1 MLRLSIQEIVQK
13 IEAGH
18 LFEAVADDYS
28 LTLKI
33 ESYVPY
39 VCGAVHDGHQFR
51 SELWDNCMHTE
62 YERWFEEDPATKEM
76 VKTHP
81 IVIAGMDSRFEYDL
95 NRAPENAIYS
105 DAWGKQLWRNP
116 LSEEMKAKSLQ
127 KHANFYTVVHALGI
141 AALGLNILV
150 GYTGQISLGHGAF
163 FGFGAFASAWL
174 NTSFNI
180 PVFLCIPLA
189 GFLTMA
195 VGMMFGAPAARIKG
209 LYLAI
214 ATLASQFIIEDFFS
228 RAEWFSGGASG
239 SMAEPVKLFGFVF
252 DTDQSFYYVA
262 LFALVF
268 MFIWGCNLMRSRDG
282 RAFIAVRDHY
292 LSAEIMGV
300 KLNKYRLLSFGIS
313 SFYAGIGGALYAHYL
328 GYVSAEGFTI
338 MMSIQFL
345 GMIIIGGLGS
355 IKGTLMG
362 VIFMVFLPE
371 VLSTGVGFMKMT
383 DWGNIPMVIDGL
395 AYIKEMAIGLVIIGF
410 LIFEPEG
417 LSHRWTQI
425 KNYWKFYPFA
435 Y

>member
-1 MLRLSIQEIVQK
+1 VTIFTIIALCFAPLVVDGYFITLLIQI
-13 IEAGH
+13 
-18 LFEAVADDYS
+18 
-28 LTLKI
+28 
-33 ESYVPY
+33 SY
-39 VCGAVHDGHQFR
+39 
-51 SELWDNCMHTE
+51 
-62 YERWFEEDPATKEM
+62 
-76 VKTHP
+76 
-81 IVIAGMDSRFEYDL
+81 
-95 NRAPENAIYS
+95 
-105 DAWGKQLWRNP
+105 
-116 LSEEMKAKSLQ
+116 
-127 KHANFYTVVHALGI
+127 LGI

-174 NTSFNI
+174 NTSLHI

-189 GFLTMA
+189 GFLTMG

-214 ATLASQFIIEDFFS
+214 ATLASKFIIEDFFA
-228 RAEWFSGGASG
+228 RAEWFSGGAAG
-239 SMAEPVKLFGFVF
+239 SMADPVTLFGFAF

-262 LFALVF
+262 LFSLVF

-282 RAFIAVRDHY
+282 RAFVAVRDHY

-345 GMIIIGGLGS
+345 AMIIIGGLGS

-371 VLSTGVGFMKMT
+371 VLESGVGVMKMT
-383 DWGNIPMVIDGL
+383 DWGNIPMVVDGF

-417 LSHRWTQI
+417 LAHRWAQI

>member
-1 MLRLSIQEIVQK
+1 MSSLSMRPCGDFRTSYKQDNTIFETKTIRWVTIFTILALCFAPLVVDGYFITLLIQI
-13 IEAGH
+13 
-18 LFEAVADDYS
+18 
-28 LTLKI
+28 
-33 ESYVPY
+33 SY
-39 VCGAVHDGHQFR
+39 
-51 SELWDNCMHTE
+51 
-62 YERWFEEDPATKEM
+62 
-76 VKTHP
+76 
-81 IVIAGMDSRFEYDL
+81 
-95 NRAPENAIYS
+95 
-105 DAWGKQLWRNP
+105 
-116 LSEEMKAKSLQ
+116 
-127 KHANFYTVVHALGI
+127 LGI

-174 NTSFNI
+174 NTSMNI
-180 PVFLCIPLA
+180 PVFICIPLA

-214 ATLASQFIIEDFFS
+214 ATLASQFIIEDFFA
-228 RAEWFSGGASG
+228 RAEWFSGGAAG
-239 SMAEPVKLFGFVF
+239 SMADPVNLFGFAF
-252 DTDQSFYYVA
+252 DTDESFYYIA

-282 RAFIAVRDHY
+282 RAFVAVRDHY

-345 GMIIIGGLGS
+345 AMIIIGGLGS

-371 VLSTGVGFMKMT
+371 VLESGVGVLKMT
-383 DWGNIPMVIDGL
+383 DWGNIPMVVDGL
-395 AYIKEMAIGLVIIGF
+395 AYIKEMAIGIVIIGF

-417 LSHRWTQI
+417 LAHRWNQI

>member
-1 MLRLSIQEIVQK
+1 MRPCGDFRTSYKQDNTIFETKTIRWVTIFTIMALCFAPLVVDGYFITLLIQI
-13 IEAGH
+13 
-18 LFEAVADDYS
+18 
-28 LTLKI
+28 
-33 ESYVPY
+33 SY
-39 VCGAVHDGHQFR
+39 
-51 SELWDNCMHTE
+51 
-62 YERWFEEDPATKEM
+62 
-76 VKTHP
+76 
-81 IVIAGMDSRFEYDL
+81 
-95 NRAPENAIYS
+95 
-105 DAWGKQLWRNP
+105 
-116 LSEEMKAKSLQ
+116 
-127 KHANFYTVVHALGI
+127 LGI

-150 GYTGQISLGHGAF
+150 GYTGQISLGLGSF

-174 NTSFNI
+174 NTSFHI

-189 GFLTMA
+189 GFLTMG

-214 ATLASQFIIEDFFS
+214 ATLASQFIIEDFFA
-228 RAEWFSGGASG
+228 RAEWFSGGAAG
-239 SMAEPVKLFGFVF
+239 SMANPVSLFGFDF
-252 DTDQSFYYVA
+252 DTDQSFYYIA
-262 LFALVF
+262 LFSLVF

-282 RAFIAVRDHY
+282 RAFVAVRDHY

-313 SFYAGIGGALYAHYL
+313 SFYAGIAGALYAHYL

-345 GMIIIGGLGS
+345 AMIIIGCLGS

-371 VLSTGVGFMKMT
+371 VLESGVGLMKMT

-417 LSHRWTQI
+417 LAHRWTQI

>member
-1 MLRLSIQEIVQK
+1 MS
-13 IEAGH
+13 
-18 LFEAVADDYS
+18 S
-28 LTLKI
+28 LTMRPCGDFRT
-33 ESYVPY
+33 SYK
-39 VCGAVHDGHQFR
+39 Q
-51 SELWDNCMHTE
+51 DNTIFE
-62 YERWFEEDPATKEM
+62 TKTIRWVTIFT
-76 VKTHP
+76 
-81 IVIAGMDSRFEYDL
+81 IIALCF
-95 NRAPENAIYS
+95 APLLV
-105 DAWGKQLWRNP
+105 DAYFITLLIQI
-116 LSEEMKAKSLQ
+116 S
-127 KHANFYTVVHALGI
+127 YLGI

-174 NTSFNI
+174 NTSFHI

-189 GFLTMA
+189 GFLTMG

-214 ATLASQFIIEDFFS
+214 ATLASQFIIEDFFA
-228 RAEWFSGGASG
+228 RAEWFSGGSAG
-239 SMAEPVKLFGFVF
+239 SMAEPISLFGFAF
-252 DTDQSFYYVA
+252 DTDESFYYVA
-262 LFALVF
+262 LFSLVF

-282 RAFIAVRDHY
+282 RAFVAVRDHY

-345 GMIIIGGLGS
+345 AMIIIGGLGS

-371 VLSTGVGFMKMT
+371 VLESGVGLMKMT
-383 DWGNIPMVIDGL
+383 DWGNIPMVVDGL

-417 LSHRWTQI
+417 LAHRWTQI

>member
-1 MLRLSIQEIVQK
+1 MS
-13 IEAGH
+13 
-18 LFEAVADDYS
+18 S
-28 LTLKI
+28 LTMRPCGDFRT
-33 ESYVPY
+33 SYKQDNTIFETKTIRWVTIFTIIALCFAPLL
-39 VCGAVHDGHQFR
+39 VDGYFITLLIQI
-51 SELWDNCMHTE
+51 S
-62 YERWFEEDPATKEM
+62 Y
-76 VKTHP
+76 
-81 IVIAGMDSRFEYDL
+81 
-95 NRAPENAIYS
+95 
-105 DAWGKQLWRNP
+105 
-116 LSEEMKAKSLQ
+116 
-127 KHANFYTVVHALGI
+127 LGI

-189 GFLTMA
+189 GFLTMG

-214 ATLASQFIIEDFFS
+214 ATLASQFIIEDFFA
-228 RAEWFSGGASG
+228 RAEWFSGGAAG
-239 SMAEPVKLFGFVF
+239 SMADPISLFGFVF

-262 LFALVF
+262 LFSLVF

-282 RAFIAVRDHY
+282 RAFVAVRDHY

-300 KLNKYRLLSFGIS
+300 NLNKYRLLSFGIS

-345 GMIIIGGLGS
+345 AMIIIGGMGS

-371 VLSTGVGFMKMT
+371 VLESGVGLMKMT
-383 DWGNIPMVIDGL
+383 DWGNIPMVVDGL

-417 LSHRWTQI
+417 LAHRWAQI

>member
-1 MLRLSIQEIVQK
+1 MS
-13 IEAGH
+13 
-18 LFEAVADDYS
+18 S
-28 LTLKI
+28 LTMRPCGDFRT
-33 ESYVPY
+33 SYK
-39 VCGAVHDGHQFR
+39 Q
-51 SELWDNCMHTE
+51 DNTIFE
-62 YERWFEEDPATKEM
+62 TKTIRWVTIFT
-76 VKTHP
+76 
-81 IVIAGMDSRFEYDL
+81 IIALCF
-95 NRAPENAIYS
+95 APLLV
-105 DAWGKQLWRNP
+105 DAYFITLLIQI
-116 LSEEMKAKSLQ
+116 S
-127 KHANFYTVVHALGI
+127 YLGI

-174 NTSFNI
+174 NTSFHI

-189 GFLTMA
+189 GFLTMG

-214 ATLASQFIIEDFFS
+214 ATLASQFIIEDFFA
-228 RAEWFSGGASG
+228 RADWFSGGSSG
-239 SMAEPVKLFGFVF
+239 SMAEPISLFGFAF
-252 DTDQSFYYVA
+252 DTDESFYYVA
-262 LFALVF
+262 LFSLVF

-282 RAFIAVRDHY
+282 RAFVAVRDHY

-345 GMIIIGGLGS
+345 AMIIIGGLGS

-371 VLSTGVGFMKMT
+371 VLESGVGVMKMT
-383 DWGNIPMVIDGL
+383 DWGNIPMVVDGL

-417 LSHRWTQI
+417 LAHRWAQI

>member
-1 MLRLSIQEIVQK
+1 MS
-13 IEAGH
+13 
-18 LFEAVADDYS
+18 S
-28 LTLKI
+28 LTMRPCGDFRT
-33 ESYVPY
+33 SYKDDNTIFETKTIRLITILTIASLCLAPLLV
-39 VCGAVHDGHQFR
+39 DGYFITLFIQVA
-51 SELWDNCMHTE
+51 
-62 YERWFEEDPATKEM
+62 Y
-76 VKTHP
+76 
-81 IVIAGMDSRFEYDL
+81 
-95 NRAPENAIYS
+95 
-105 DAWGKQLWRNP
+105 
-116 LSEEMKAKSLQ
+116 
-127 KHANFYTVVHALGI
+127 LGI

-195 VGMMFGAPAARIKG
+195 VGMLFGMPAARIKG

-214 ATLASQFIIEDFFS
+214 ATLAAQFIIEDFFA
-228 RAEWFSGGASG
+228 RAEWFSGGSAG
-239 SMAEPVKLFGFVF
+239 SMAEPLTLFGYTF
-252 DTDQSFYYVA
+252 DTDQSFFYVA
-262 LFALVF
+262 LFSLVF
-268 MFIWGCNLMRSRDG
+268 MYLWGCNLMRSRDG
-282 RAFIAVRDHY
+282 RAFVAVRDHY

-300 KLNKYRLLSFGIS
+300 KLNKYRLLSFGVS

-338 MMSIQFL
+338 FMSIQFL
-345 GMIIIGGLGS
+345 AMIIIGGLGS

-362 VIFMVFLPE
+362 VIFMVLLPE
-371 VLSTGVGFMKMT
+371 ALEGGVSLLKMT
-383 DWGNIPMVIDGL
+383 EWGNIPMVIDGL
-395 AYIKEMAIGLVIIGF
+395 AYIKEMAIGLVIIMF

-417 LSHRWTQI
+417 LAHRWTQI

>member
-1 MLRLSIQEIVQK
+1 MSSLSMRPCGDFRTSYKQDNTIFETKTIRWVTIFTIIALCFAPLIVDGYFITLLIQI
-13 IEAGH
+13 
-18 LFEAVADDYS
+18 
-28 LTLKI
+28 
-33 ESYVPY
+33 SY
-39 VCGAVHDGHQFR
+39 
-51 SELWDNCMHTE
+51 
-62 YERWFEEDPATKEM
+62 
-76 VKTHP
+76 
-81 IVIAGMDSRFEYDL
+81 
-95 NRAPENAIYS
+95 
-105 DAWGKQLWRNP
+105 
-116 LSEEMKAKSLQ
+116 
-127 KHANFYTVVHALGI
+127 LGI

-174 NTSFNI
+174 NTSFAI

-189 GFLTMA
+189 GFLTMG

-214 ATLASQFIIEDFFS
+214 ATLASQFIIEDFFA
-228 RAEWFSGGASG
+228 RAEWFSGGAAG
-239 SMAEPVKLFGFVF
+239 SMANPVSLFGFDF
-252 DTDQSFYYVA
+252 NTDQSFYYVA

-345 GMIIIGGLGS
+345 AMIIIGGLGS

-371 VLSTGVGFMKMT
+371 VLSSGVGFMKMT
-383 DWGNIPMVIDGL
+383 DWGNIPMVVDGL

-417 LSHRWTQI
+417 LAHRWTQI

>member
-1 MLRLSIQEIVQK
+1 MS
-13 IEAGH
+13 
-18 LFEAVADDYS
+18 S
-28 LTLKI
+28 LTMRPCGDFRT
-33 ESYVPY
+33 SYK
-39 VCGAVHDGHQFR
+39 Q
-51 SELWDNCMHTE
+51 DNTIFE
-62 YERWFEEDPATKEM
+62 TKTIRWVTIFT
-76 VKTHP
+76 
-81 IVIAGMDSRFEYDL
+81 IIALCF
-95 NRAPENAIYS
+95 APLLV
-105 DAWGKQLWRNP
+105 DAYFITLLIQI
-116 LSEEMKAKSLQ
+116 S
-127 KHANFYTVVHALGI
+127 YLGI

-189 GFLTMA
+189 GFLTMG

-214 ATLASQFIIEDFFS
+214 ATLASQFIIEDFFA
-228 RAEWFSGGASG
+228 RAEWFSGGAAG
-239 SMAEPVKLFGFVF
+239 SMANPINLFGFSF
-252 DTDQSFYYVA
+252 DTDESFYYIA

-282 RAFIAVRDHY
+282 RAFVAVRDHY

-345 GMIIIGGLGS
+345 AMIIIGGLGS

-371 VLSTGVGFMKMT
+371 VLESGVGLMKMT

-417 LSHRWTQI
+417 LAHRWTQI

>member
-1 MLRLSIQEIVQK
+1 MSSLAMRPCGDFRTSYKQDNTIFETTTVRWVTIFTIIALCFAPLLVDGYFITLLIQI
-13 IEAGH
+13 
-18 LFEAVADDYS
+18 
-28 LTLKI
+28 
-33 ESYVPY
+33 SY
-39 VCGAVHDGHQFR
+39 
-51 SELWDNCMHTE
+51 
-62 YERWFEEDPATKEM
+62 
-76 VKTHP
+76 
-81 IVIAGMDSRFEYDL
+81 
-95 NRAPENAIYS
+95 
-105 DAWGKQLWRNP
+105 
-116 LSEEMKAKSLQ
+116 
-127 KHANFYTVVHALGI
+127 LGI

-174 NTSFNI
+174 NTSFHI

-189 GFLTMA
+189 GFLTMG

-214 ATLASQFIIEDFFS
+214 ATLASQFIIEDFFA
-228 RAEWFSGGASG
+228 RAAWFSGGASG
-239 SMAEPVKLFGFVF
+239 SMAEPISLFGVVF

-262 LFALVF
+262 LFSLVF

-282 RAFIAVRDHY
+282 RAFVAVRDHY

-345 GMIIIGGLGS
+345 AMIIIGGLGS

-371 VLSTGVGFMKMT
+371 LLESGVGVMKMT
-383 DWGNIPMVIDGL
+383 DWGNIPMVVDGL
-395 AYIKEMAIGLVIIGF
+395 AYIKEMAIGIVIIGF

-417 LSHRWTQI
+417 LAHRWTQI

>member
-1 MLRLSIQEIVQK
+1 MRPCGDFRTSYKQDNTIFETSTIRWVTIFTILALCFAPLVVDGYFITLLIQI
-13 IEAGH
+13 
-18 LFEAVADDYS
+18 
-28 LTLKI
+28 
-33 ESYVPY
+33 SY
-39 VCGAVHDGHQFR
+39 
-51 SELWDNCMHTE
+51 
-62 YERWFEEDPATKEM
+62 
-76 VKTHP
+76 
-81 IVIAGMDSRFEYDL
+81 
-95 NRAPENAIYS
+95 
-105 DAWGKQLWRNP
+105 
-116 LSEEMKAKSLQ
+116 
-127 KHANFYTVVHALGI
+127 LGI

-174 NTSFNI
+174 NTSLHI

-189 GFLTMA
+189 GFLTMG

-214 ATLASQFIIEDFFS
+214 ATLASQFIIEDFFA
-228 RAEWFSGGASG
+228 RAEWFSGGAAG
-239 SMAEPVKLFGFVF
+239 SMADPVTLFGFAF

-262 LFALVF
+262 LFSLVF

-282 RAFIAVRDHY
+282 RAFVAVRDHY

-345 GMIIIGGLGS
+345 AMIIIGGLGS

-371 VLSTGVGFMKMT
+371 VLESGVGVMKMT
-383 DWGNIPMVIDGL
+383 DWGNIPMVVDGL

-417 LSHRWTQI
+417 LAHRWAQI

>member
-1 MLRLSIQEIVQK
+1 MRPCGDFRTSYKQDNTIFETKTIRWVTIFTIIALCFAPLLVDGYFITLLIQI
-13 IEAGH
+13 
-18 LFEAVADDYS
+18 
-28 LTLKI
+28 
-33 ESYVPY
+33 SY
-39 VCGAVHDGHQFR
+39 
-51 SELWDNCMHTE
+51 
-62 YERWFEEDPATKEM
+62 
-76 VKTHP
+76 
-81 IVIAGMDSRFEYDL
+81 
-95 NRAPENAIYS
+95 
-105 DAWGKQLWRNP
+105 
-116 LSEEMKAKSLQ
+116 
-127 KHANFYTVVHALGI
+127 LGI

-174 NTSFNI
+174 NTSFHI

-189 GFLTMA
+189 GFLTMG

-214 ATLASQFIIEDFFS
+214 ATLASQFIIEDFFA
-228 RAEWFSGGASG
+228 RAEWFSGGAAG
-239 SMAEPVKLFGFVF
+239 SMANPINLFGFAF
-252 DTDQSFYYVA
+252 DTDESFYYIA

-282 RAFIAVRDHY
+282 RAFVAVRDHY

-345 GMIIIGGLGS
+345 AMIIIGGLGS

-371 VLSTGVGFMKMT
+371 VLESGVGLMKMT

-417 LSHRWTQI
+417 LAHRWTQI